1 MIDDAFLRQT
11 AALQANLKMLECQQ
25 DALSDFQDM
34 QALRIYKARLFD
46 YIESH
51 SKAGH
56 LPPDPFQVIQQ
67 RIVAVSDFFTA
78 AFKQYQQLKSWKKD
92 WINGVPP
99 VTIADLHS
107 ASMELEELVAE
118 TPRIQQELNAMLSP
132 LDWDFSTDLPD
143 LHAELVACAQAVD
156 DADQLTHIAAGGIYL
171 PGHGLF
177 DLSQGPRR
185 RGLYQFAHGEG
196 DLFEEVTHY
205 LASMRAR
212 IQELISLHEDHST
225 AVAEAEQL
233 LTNHNFRSAAAI
245 LKKIK
250 KGFADIPYAAANK
263 QLKELFAKHHEIE
276 KLNKPI
282 VENASKAE
290 LKKLSDEIYRL
301 RSYVTYPESEF
312 GCECNELLN
321 IINQNL
327 NSLRAQRKR
336 EKLYALSTV
345 VIIVFIA
352 LIFSLYLYD
361 LSKIA
366 RQEEALNE
374 AKLEIERVE
383 ATIAREKAE
392 REAAE
397 AKAKA
402 EREAAEAKAKA
413 EREAAE
419 AKAKAERE
427 AAEAKAKAER
437 EAAEAKAKAEREA
450 AEAKAKAEAAWAK
463 SSGKLAGEEKVI
475 EIAPGVAM
483 TFCWIPP
490 GKFTMGSPA
499 NEKGRSSDENQVEV
513 TLTKG
518 FWMAKTE
525 VTQAQWKAVMGNN
538 PSNFKGANLPV
549 EKVSWNDVQEF
560 LTKINEMVGN
570 ADGRKMVLPTE
581 AQWEY
586 AARAG
591 ETGPYSGGAVGEVT
605 WYDAN
610 SASKTHPVGTKKPN
624 VGGLHDMHGNVWE
637 WCADWYASELQ
648 GGVDPQGPNSGTNRV
663 GRGGSW
669 RSDAFYCRVANRGY
683 YGPSYSD
690 YGLGFRVA
698 RSSVP

>member
-282 VENASKAE
+282 DENASKAE

-301 RSYVTYPESEF
+301 RSYVTYSESEF

-327 NSLRAQRKR
+327 NSLRATHKKNLAVTIAVIVGCGSIMFFSLVYGIVHT
-336 EKLYALSTV
+336 EKLNKERKLVAV
-345 VIIVFIA
+345 
-352 LIFSLYLYD
+352 
-361 LSKIA
+361 KI
-366 RQEEALNE
+366 
-374 AKLEIERVE
+374 EIEQLE

-402 EREAAEAKAKA
+402 ERE
-413 EREAAE
+413 
-419 AKAKAERE
+419 
-427 AAEAKAKAER
+427 
-437 EAAEAKAKAEREA
+437 AEREA

-499 NEKGRSSDENQVEV
+499 NEKGRSSDEYQVEV

-525 VTQAQWKAVMGNN
+525 VSQAQWEAVMGNN

-570 ADGRKMVLPTE
+570 ADGGKMVLPTE

-591 ETGPYSGGAVGEVT
+591 ETGPYSGGTLDEVA
-605 WYDAN
+605 WHYRN
-610 SASKTHPVGTKKPN
+610 SSYKTHPVGTKKPN
-624 VGGLHDMHGNVWE
+624 AWGLHDMHGNVWE
-637 WCADWYASELQ
+637 WCADRYASELQ
-648 GGVDPQGPNSGTNRV
+648 GGVDPEGPNSGVSRV
-663 GRGGSW
+663 CRGGSW
-669 RSDAFYCRVANRGY
+669 HCSEAISRAASRGRA
-683 YGPSYSD
+683 GSSLRINN
-690 YGLGFRVA
+690 LGFRLA
-698 RSSVP
+698 LVPSE